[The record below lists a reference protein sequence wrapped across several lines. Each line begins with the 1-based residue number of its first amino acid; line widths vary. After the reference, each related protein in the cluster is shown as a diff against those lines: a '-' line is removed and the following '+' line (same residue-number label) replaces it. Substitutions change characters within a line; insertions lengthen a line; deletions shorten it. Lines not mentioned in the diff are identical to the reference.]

1 MGELPSK
8 VMSHTVIEEGILPVV
23 GIGLVASLVSISVVL
38 ISSRGLSGSDISLPL
53 VLGLGFLALLA
64 AVLLPPIVP
73 LMLTLIF
80 LESPLPQ
87 VLDNRPSAYITSGLL
102 AWAALGSFVSV
113 SRPRNTV
120 PHPLVGKVWLFA
132 VYGLVAAAR
141 GILAGNPAEYIL
153 GDFFQVEEFAIIFI
167 LVSRLAVDEKS
178 SRRLLGCALASTF
191 STVLWQL
198 ALYAAGVDLGG
209 ILSLWEGTGSGAALL
224 RTINL
229 DAIFV
234 FGTLLSLYVALKSFR
249 HRLLMWLLLIPT
261 MANLVLSLTRGVW
274 VASLVVVLVCAW
286 LFTSNERTKLLKG
299 MALVALCL
307 AISASAWR
315 IVGGATNAGVF
326 DAVKERVSFAL
337 VQVEEGW
344 QGSVGVETRRFVEV
358 TTIAGQILPSPFFG
372 RGLGALFSI
381 DAAALLNRDAEGM
394 IDYHYIH
401 NLYLLVT
408 FRMGLIGLAIFCWI
422 LYSYFRK
429 ALTVYAKLPLGPS
442 RALTGGLI
450 AGLAGQVVL
459 SLTSPTMLNHPTC
472 ALAAC
477 AMALTFRL
485 RGSEAG
491 PESGLASTRLPR
503 ESAKEQRDT
512 GTSFQAD

>member
-1 MGELPSK
+1 MGESPNKL
-8 VMSHTVIEEGILPVV
+8 MSHTIIEEGILPAV
-23 GIGLVASLVSISVVL
+23 GIGLVASLMSISVVL
-38 ISSRGLSGSDISLPL
+38 ISSRGVGGSDISLPL
-53 VLGLGFLALLA
+53 VLGLGFLGLLA

-80 LESPLPQ
+80 LGSPLPQ

-132 VYGLVAAAR
+132 VYGLVSAAR

-153 GDFFQVEEFAIIFI
+153 GDFFQVEEFAIVFI
-167 LVSRLAVDEKS
+167 LVTRLAVDGKS
-178 SRRLLGCALASTF
+178 SRRLLGCALVSTF
-191 STVLWQL
+191 STMLWQL

-209 ILSLWEGTGSGAALL
+209 ILFLWEGTGSGAAL

-229 DAIFV
+229 GAIFV

-299 MALVALCL
+299 MALVALCV
-307 AISASAWR
+307 AISASAWSM
-315 IVGGATNAGVF
+315 VGGATNAGVF

-337 VQVEEGW
+337 VQLQ
-344 QGSVGVETRRFVEV
+344 QGSQGTVAVETRRFVEV

-372 RGLGALFSI
+372 KGLGALFSI
-381 DAAALLNRDAEGM
+381 DAAALLNRDAEEM

-450 AGLAGQVVL
+450 AGLAGQAVL
-459 SLTSPTMLNHPTC
+459 SLTSPTILNHPTC

-485 RGSEAG
+485 RGSEAD
-491 PESGLASTRLPR
+491 PESGLASTMLPR